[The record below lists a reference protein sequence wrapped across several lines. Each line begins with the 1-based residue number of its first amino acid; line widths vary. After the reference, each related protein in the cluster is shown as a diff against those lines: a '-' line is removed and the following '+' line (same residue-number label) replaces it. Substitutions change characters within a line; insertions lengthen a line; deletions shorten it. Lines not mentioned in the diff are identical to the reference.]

1 MHLTEIIE
9 NIQKLK
15 RETDSKGFKKVL
27 ENILNLIVEIEEKNI
42 SEKEKIN
49 VQNKIGISLENIKTE
64 QQAKNGF
71 KKIRNFLN
79 NEFGFVSANYYQTL
93 GTGFGLA
100 FGTGLGVVFG
110 PMFDLQSGIVYGI
123 IFGSGFGLI
132 AGVVIGKQLDKKKEL
147 DNRVLINL

>member
-1 MHLTEIIE
+1 MLFSGIF
-9 NIQKLK
+9 
-15 RETDSKGFKKVL
+15 R
-27 ENILNLIVEIEEKNI
+27 NILNLIVEIEEINI

-49 VQNKIGISLENIKTE
+49 VKNKIGIHLENIKTE
-64 QQAKNGF
+64 QQVKNGF
-71 KKIRNFLN
+71 KKMRNFLN
-79 NEFGFVSANYYQTL
+79 HEFGFVSANYYQTL

-132 AGVVIGKQLDKKKEL
+132 AGIVIGKQLDKKKEL
-147 DNRVLINL
+147 DNRKYSSNLVK